1 MAASKTADQ
10 KLFSVILA
18 TYDCGRKVEDTLKSI
33 LSQNRELFELIVI
46 DGASTDD
53 TLDSIKKYDNG
64 LTLVSEKDV
73 SVYEAFN
80 KAIDLAKGR
89 YIYFIGA
96 GDCLRP
102 GVLEQV
108 KELLPQEVP
117 AFVYGNIFLKK
128 QNIYQAQ
135 NYRTSDF
142 IFNNIC
148 HQAVFYHRDIFDII
162 GKFNLRYK
170 VFADWVLN
178 LQCFTEPKI
187 KKQYI
192 PCLIADFEEGGLSSQ
207 RNNDAAFKK
216 DFPSLI
222 KKHLGF
228 ASYLKSKAYMIN
240 PNLYCFG
247 YNGGYALKK
256 HLFSYIAPYFRRF
269 RSLKKK
275 TVANPK

>member
-1 MAASKTADQ
+1 MEPPETGDQ
-10 KLFSVILA
+10 KLFSIILA

-33 LSQNRELFELIVI
+33 FSQNRELFELIVV

-53 TLDSIKKYDNG
+53 TLEWIEKYDSG
-64 LTLVSEKDV
+64 LILVSEKDV
-73 SVYEAFN
+73 GVYEAFN
-80 KAIDLAKGR
+80 KGIDLAKGK

-102 GVLEQV
+102 DVLEQV
-108 KELLPQEVP
+108 KELLPQEIP

-128 QNIYQAQ
+128 QNIYQARK
-135 NYRTSDF
+135 YRISDF

-148 HQAVFYHRDIFDII
+148 HQAVFYHRDIFDVV
-162 GKFNLRYK
+162 GKFDLRYK

-178 LQCFTEPKI
+178 LQCFTQQKI
-187 KKQYI
+187 NKEYI
-192 PCLIADFEEGGLSSQ
+192 PCLIADFEEGGLSSEL
-207 RNNDAAFKK
+207 NNDAAFKK
-216 DFPSLI
+216 DFPRLI

-240 PNLYCFG
+240 PNLYCLG
-247 YNGGYALKK
+247 HNAGHALMK
-256 HLFSYIAPYFRRF
+256 HFFFFASPYFRR
-269 RSLKKK
+269 LKSFKK